1 MSSDCESGEDGSSIN
16 SVDTDNE
23 TSDIEDI
30 EQHFTN
36 NLQPYMFEPE
46 SSVDQNTEEGN
57 SQDQDSQVER
67 EIGLVRVNSK
77 DWCSCENCEV
87 EVREIDCLCCCE
99 IDAISE
105 DKFEGVLNLFLTRQN
120 IIVTTTFFSK

>member
-1 MSSDCESGEDGSSIN
+1 MSSDWESGEDGSSVN

-30 EQHFTN
+30 EQLFTN

-46 SSVDQNTEEGN
+46 SSVDQNTEEDN

-67 EIGLVRVNSK
+67 EIDFAVRVNNK
-77 DWCSCENCEV
+77 DWCLCENCEV
-87 EVREIDCLCCCE
+87 EVREIDCLCCSE
-99 IDAISE
+99 IEAISE
-105 DKFEGVLNLFLTRQN
+105 DKFEGVLNLFLTRCQN
-120 IIVTTTFFSK
+120 IYILSL